1 MQEIFPTIPQ
11 MLKASAE
18 KFAHDPALQMR
29 QEDGTYRKF
38 DYKDFYDAVKKVG
51 AFLIKEGIKKNDKVI
66 LVSENRP
73 EWPIVYFGVT
83 NIGAVIVPLDPKLE
97 HAEIKNLVENS
108 DSIILFS
115 SEQLMGKV
123 DQIKDGLTKIKRIVN
138 IDTELPKIIGDPV
151 SSEIAAEIVSA
162 ENNVRLE
169 DLLSIIYTS
178 GTTGNP
184 KGVMLTNKNVMS
196 DATMASPIFWMLG
209 PGDSFLSVL
218 PNYHTFETMAMF
230 YALLKGCC
238 TTYAESLKSY
248 NLLRNMQETRANII
262 CAVPL
267 LYKLFSEGIDRQI
280 DEKGVPAKILFKI
293 LFAISKA
300 SKSLLH
306 KNIGKKLFG
315 MVQKKFGGNIKFF
328 VSGGAALDPDIIRK
342 FDLMGFTI
350 VQGYGLTETSPILSA
365 CTLDNNIFGSVGKP
379 LPGIEIKINNPS
391 KDGIG
396 EIIAK
401 GPNVMIGYYKNEAAS
416 KEVLKDG
423 WFYTGDLGR
432 FDEKGNLYITGRC
445 KDVIVL
451 GSGVNVYPDEVEFT
465 LSKSPFVSEICVFG
479 HVIKGG
485 IHSGMEEVHAAVV
498 PNMECFASWALKTG
512 STLNDEMIKK
522 VIVGELDQLGECL
535 TSYKRIVKYHI
546 TREQL
551 PKTATR
557 KIKRFV
563 VKNMF
568 AEK

>member
-1 MQEIFPTIPQ
+1 MQEIFPTVPQ

-18 KFAHDPALQMR
+18 KFGRHPALQMR
-29 QEDGTYRKF
+29 QEDGAYRKF
-38 DYKDFYDAVKKVG
+38 TYEDFYGAVKKVG
-51 AFLIKEGIKKNDKVI
+51 AFLIKEGIKKDDKII
-66 LVSENRP
+66 LLSENRP
-73 EWPIVYFGVT
+73 EWPIVYFGVA
-83 NIGAVIVPLDPKLE
+83 NIGAVVVPLDPKLE
-97 HAEIKNLVENS
+97 HAEIKHLVENS

-115 SEQLMGKV
+115 SEQLMEKV
-123 DQIKDGLTKIKRIVN
+123 DLIKDGFTKIKRIVN
-138 IDTELPKIIGDPV
+138 IDAELPKIIGSPV

-184 KGVMLTNKNVMS
+184 KGVMLTHKNVMS

-230 YALLKGCC
+230 YALIKGCC
-238 TTYAESLKSY
+238 TTYAESLKSH
-248 NLLRNMQETRANII
+248 NLLRNMQETKANII

-267 LYKLFSEGIDRQI
+267 LYKLFAEGIDRQI
-280 DEKGVPAKILFKI
+280 DEKGLPAKLLFKS
-293 LFAISKA
+293 LFAISEA
-300 SKSLLH
+300 SKAIFH

-315 MVQKKFGGNIKFF
+315 MVQKKFGGSIKFF

-379 LPGIEIKINNPS
+379 LPGIEIKIHNPS

-451 GSGVNVYPDEVEFT
+451 GSGVNVYPDEVEFA

-485 IHSGMEEVHAAVV
+485 IHAGMEEVHAAVV
-498 PNMECFASWALKTG
+498 PNMECFASWALKTD
-512 STLNDEMIKK
+512 STLNDDMIRK

-535 TSYKRIVKYHI
+535 TNYKRIVKYHI
-546 TREQL
+546 TRDQL